1 MAQRVQALL
10 EREVMRVMGRPG
22 AVSLPLFNLPCIWEG
37 AWRKQ
42 GPEREAACSTLK
54 PSQASLPP
62 LAA

>member
-1 MAQRVQALL
+1 MAQRTQALVG
-10 EREVMRVMGRPG
+10 RAVMRAMGRPG
-22 AVSLPLFNLPCIWEG
+22 AVSLLLSSLPCVWEG

-42 GPEREAACSTLK
+42 GPEREAACPSLK